1 MYIGANCVFQSAH
14 GEINIGNHVMFGP
27 GVHIHG
33 GNHKTSEIGV
43 YMDEVKKEKG
53 SDGKVVIED
62 DVWVGSNAII
72 LHSVKI
78 GRGAVIGAGS
88 VVTKDVE
95 PYAVIVGYSAKKI
108 KNRFSDEE
116 IVIHERQLE
125 NEC

>member
-1 MYIGANCVFQSAH
+1 MIREDIIMINESEKIELK
-14 GEINIGNHVMFGP
+14 EILV
-27 GVHIHG
+27 
-33 GNHKTSEIGV
+33 
-43 YMDEVKKEKG
+43 DEVKKEKG